1 MQMLFRF
8 LKPYRL
14 RMILALLLILTELA
28 VELVHPMIM
37 AKIINEGIMQTNLP
51 LIYWWGAVM
60 IGMSLIGFVGG
71 IINSYVASYV
81 SQHVG
86 FDIRER
92 LMEKIQRFSF
102 ANFNRFQSASLITRV
117 TSDVSIIQN
126 LVFMGLRIMM
136 RAPLLIIGSIV
147 MALVVDY
154 KLALILVIVMPIVFA
169 FLVWSMK
176 RGFKLFRA
184 VQQRLDRANGVLR
197 ENLLGMRLIRAF
209 VRQDHENKR
218 FADANEELRE
228 TTKSALRLMELTFPI
243 VLLIL
248 NLSILTILWLGNR
261 EVLIGG
267 ANTGEVVAVINYSMR
282 ITGAFS
288 VLSFILMNL
297 SRSKASLQRISEV
310 METEVDLTD
319 SNKAKDEDQIRN
331 GSITFDGVS
340 FQYPG
345 YESSVLKSIS
355 FTISSGQTVAILG
368 ATGSGKSSL
377 FQLIPR
383 LYDVNEGTVR
393 IDGYDIREMKMEQLR
408 NQIGYVP
415 QEALLFTGTVMENI
429 VWGKESA
436 TVEEVIE
443 ASKHAQIHETIM
455 KLPNQYETILG
466 QKGVNLSGG
475 QKQRLSIAR
484 ALIRNPKI
492 LLLDDSTSALDA
504 NTEAKLM
511 DALQSYPCTTLI
523 ITQKVSTA
531 QQADHV
537 IVLEDGILLA
547 QGTHDEL
554 LVECELYQRIVESQY
569 GKEAVAH
576 G

>member
-1 MQMLFRF
+1 MLFRF